1 MRRRYGV
8 KRYICVINNETGEI
22 KRQFYN
28 VKKSEIKNPMAFE
41 SHKCDMTDVL
51 GNYYNFFFD
60 RINKLNIEPLML
72 VRFLRLCCYLN
83 YDNLLFIGKTRL
95 NRNVRENEIG
105 EILNLKR
112 TSSYITKTY
121 LIDKGLIYIYNGYI
135 GVNSKYCIKGTVTIR
150 KNVGCTRVFKDGYIE
165 LYNSISA
172 KNQMVI
178 YYMIKLLP
186 YMSIRYNALCFN
198 PNEGSKDLIVPFKF
212 KDVWRTLDITSNT
225 TKCNMKT
232 YMLNTNVK
240 DIPLVQIYNKI
251 LYINPAIFL
260 KTNSIDNV
268 KFIID
273 TNN

>member
-8 KRYICVINNETGEI
+8 KRYICVTNNETGEI
-22 KRQFYN
+22 ERRFYN
-28 VKKSEIKNPMAFE
+28 VKKSEIKKTIAFE

-60 RINKLNIEPLML
+60 RINRLNIEPLIL

-83 YDNLLFIGKTRL
+83 YDNILFIGKTRWH
-95 NRNVRENEIG
+95 RNVRENEIG
-105 EILNLKR
+105 QILNLKR
-112 TSSYITKTY
+112 TSAYRTKTY
-121 LIDKGLIYIYNGYI
+121 LIDKGLIWIYNGYI
-135 GVNSKYCIKGTVTIR
+135 GVNREYCIKGTVTIR
-150 KNVGCTRVFKDGYIE
+150 KNVGCTRIFSDGYIE
-165 LYNSISA
+165 LYNSIST
-172 KNQMVI
+172 KNHMVI

-186 YMSIRYNALCFN
+186 YISIRYNALCLN
-198 PNEGSKDLIVPFKF
+198 PKEGSKDLIVPFKF
-212 KDVWRTLDITSNT
+212 KDVWKTLGITSNIV
-225 TKCNMKT
+225 KVRLKQ

-240 DIPLVQIYNKI
+240 NIPLIYVYNKI

-273 TNN
+273 DNN